1 METLKSQKCVLNSVR
16 FWDTPHL
23 SRNPMLA
30 QQVVE
35 LIILHLI
42 LHSSVHIYDSHIFKN
57 FIIIIIIIILS
68 RVYNVYSTTCPQLA
82 CYW

>member
-1 METLKSQKCVLNSVR
+1 
-16 FWDTPHL
+16 
-23 SRNPMLA
+23 MLA

-35 LIILHLI
+35 LMILHLI
-42 LHSSVHIYDSHIFKN
+42 LHSAVNIYDFQIFKN
-57 FIIIIIIIILS
+57 FIIIIIIIIILS

>member
-1 METLKSQKCVLNSVR
+1 
-16 FWDTPHL
+16 
-23 SRNPMLA
+23 MLA

-42 LHSSVHIYDSHIFKN
+42 LHSAVHIYDFHIFKN
-57 FIIIIIIIILS
+57 FIIIIIIIIIIILS

>member
-1 METLKSQKCVLNSVR
+1 
-16 FWDTPHL
+16 
-23 SRNPMLA
+23 MLA

-42 LHSSVHIYDSHIFKN
+42 LHSAVHIYDFHIFKN
-57 FIIIIIIIILS
+57 FIIISIIIIIIIIIIILS

-82 CYW
+82 CHW